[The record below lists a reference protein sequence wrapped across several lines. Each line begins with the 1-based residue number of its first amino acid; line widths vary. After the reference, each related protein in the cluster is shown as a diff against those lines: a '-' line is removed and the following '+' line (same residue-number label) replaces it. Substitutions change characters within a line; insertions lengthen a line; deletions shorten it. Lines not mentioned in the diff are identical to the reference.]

1 MCRCVPPRIE
11 PPPPLPPFCCCCT
24 PASIVL
30 LRPPGPAPPRG
41 ESPPKFRSLLRAWSD
56 VAAAESA
63 AVKDGFWRLPIRR
76 PSWPSWRCEAARWAR
91 RAFSWTVLNL
101 SRRSTQRIE
110 FSSRDLSRA
119 PVGRSKPGVEPAL
132 VGFRVS
138 GCMVGVVKVEMDLQ
152 SWSSVKKTNVAD
164 AVQSVF

>member
-1 MCRCVPPRIE
+1 M
-11 PPPPLPPFCCCCT
+11 
-24 PASIVL
+24 
-30 LRPPGPAPPRG
+30 
-41 ESPPKFRSLLRAWSD
+41 
-56 VAAAESA
+56 
-63 AVKDGFWRLPIRR
+63 
-76 PSWPSWRCEAARWAR
+76 
-91 RAFSWTVLNL
+91 NL